1 MRLPNKVAIITG
13 ASSGMGR
20 VTAYLFAREGAKV
33 AVADVNDTGGEETVA
48 NIKANGGEAIF
59 VHTDVSSAADV
70 QNLVKE
76 TVKKFGRIDILFN
89 NAGKGGKRAPVEKLE
104 ESIWDDKLATNLK
117 GVFLGAKYVVPE
129 MRKTGGGV
137 IISTGSMSGIRPRGL
152 DSAYAA
158 SKAGVNILTKEL
170 ALELGPEIR
179 VNCINPGPIFT
190 NMTAGNFTPQLQAD
204 IQQLPLKHG
213 GKPEDIAYTALFLA
227 SDESS
232 FITGSCINVD
242 GGRSI

>member
-13 ASSGMGR
+13 ASGGMGR
-20 VTAYLFAREGAKV
+20 ATAYLFAKEGAKV
-33 AVADVNDTGGEETVA
+33 VVVDVVDAGGKETVA

-59 VHTDVSSAADV
+59 VHTDVSSAADM

-76 TVKKFGRIDILFN
+76 TVKKYGRIDILFN
-89 NAGKGGKRAPVEKLE
+89 NAGIAGQRSKVEDVD
-104 ESIWDDKLATNLK
+104 ESLWDKTIDINLK
-117 GVFLGAKYVVPE
+117 GVFLGAKYVVPV
-129 MRKTGGGV
+129 MRKTGGGA

-158 SKAGVNILTKEL
+158 SKGGVNILTREL

-213 GKPEDIAYTALFLA
+213 GKPEDIAYAALFLA

-232 FITGSCINVD
+232 FITGSIINVD

>member
-20 VTAYLFAREGAKV
+20 VTAYLFAKEGAKV
-33 AVADVNDTGGEETVA
+33 AVADVNDTGGEETVS

-59 VHTDVSSAADV
+59 VHTDVSSATDV

-117 GVFLGAKYVVPE
+117 GVFLE
-129 MRKTGGGV
+129 
-137 IISTGSMSGIRPRGL
+137 
-152 DSAYAA
+152 
-158 SKAGVNILTKEL
+158 
-170 ALELGPEIR
+170 
-179 VNCINPGPIFT
+179 
-190 NMTAGNFTPQLQAD
+190 
-204 IQQLPLKHG
+204 
-213 GKPEDIAYTALFLA
+213 
-227 SDESS
+227 
-232 FITGSCINVD
+232 
-242 GGRSI
+242 